1 MALYIADLTSPTI
14 HSNWPL
20 QEVEMYTLSLGIA
33 CTPTVFSHAL
43 GKSSQSRYPCSSC
56 LVRGPARSMLLPHAH
71 GAFENEIL
79 LPSSR
84 RRGDCRGNRLDRH
97 LEFFLLHSRIPSW
110 FSCRLSSKHSSWNFG
125 WFLA

>member
-14 HSNWPL
+14 RSNWPL

-84 RRGDCRGNRLDRH
+84 RRGDCRGDRLDRR
-97 LEFFLLHSRIPSW
+97 LEFFLCIPE
-110 FSCRLSSKHSSWNFG
+110 
-125 WFLA
+125 FLRGSLVG